1 MTADIR
7 TGEPFQLA
15 GLPALSRTTVVRD
28 EIVRKDPARL
38 DELWRHGKVLL
49 LDRTG
54 RTPVTD
60 DATALRLRDA
70 STIQAERPADA
81 SLLGEQG
88 DVAYWA
94 IPAAEPMRP
103 DPVVPPNAW
112 GLWPGAVSE
121 AGEQWHDLR
130 GVGALLN
137 DTDAGLLTA
146 AVALANWHARSR
158 YCAKCAEPV
167 TRTCAGWATTCTGC
181 KREEY
186 PRTDPAVIVLIHD
199 DEDKYVLLARQP
211 IWPPDR
217 YSVLAGFVE
226 AGESLEACVER
237 EMEEEVGAKVSG
249 IRYLGS
255 QPWPFPRSI
264 MIAFAA
270 QADRTADV
278 HLAEGEIEDARWFT
292 RTEIRT
298 AFDGGEE
305 GVGLILPGPTSIA
318 HHMLRAWAGK

>member
-1 MTADIR
+1 MPS
-7 TGEPFQLA
+7 PFQLS
-15 GLPALSRTTVVRD
+15 GLPALSRATTLRD
-28 EIVRKDPARL
+28 ESSRKDPARL
-38 DELWRHGKVLL
+38 DDLWRTGKVLL

-70 STIQAERPADA
+70 ATVAATRPADA
-81 SLLGEQG
+81 SLLGEENG
-88 DVAYWA
+88 TAYWSV
-94 IPAAEPMRP
+94 PAAEAMRP
-103 DPVVPPNAW
+103 DPVLPPNAW
-112 GLWPGAVSE
+112 GLWPGAISE
-121 AGEQWHDLR
+121 TGEAWHDLR

-146 AVALANWHARSR
+146 AVALANWHARAR
-158 YCAKCAEPV
+158 FCAKCAQPV
-167 TRTCAGWATTCTGC
+167 ARVAAGWATTCTGC
-181 KREEY
+181 GREEY

-199 DEDKYVLLARQP
+199 TEDEHVLLARQP
-211 IWPPDR
+211 IWPADR

-237 EMEEEVGAKVSG
+237 EMAEEVGATVSG

-270 QADRTADV
+270 VADRTADV
-278 HLAEGEIEDARWFT
+278 TLAEGEIEDARWFT
-292 RTEIRT
+292 RAEIQK
-298 AFDGGEE
+298 AFSGDSAD
-305 GVGLILPGPTSIA
+305 LILPGPTSIA
-318 HHMLRAWAGK
+318 HHMLRAWSQS